1 MAVQRGHVA
10 SPTPGHSS
18 GQALTRDSIVFCC
31 LRPNPAPLDGGVVHC
46 QSSDP
51 ARANA
56 RGIRNRTSLAQHVRA
71 CNPGVSSDS
80 VGRGAAR
87 SPGTA
92 GFRSAWRHGAP
103 RGASGAFPR
112 CSVCSR
118 RRLRWPG
125 SVTPALLRRAP
136 VRPRRSA
143 SGQDTPRGARRAGGI
158 GRVEVPSVTETA
170 RSARRSGGPGS
181 PANPEERIVPARRG
195 RAGTMV
201 GRSSDPVRT
210 PRARAGRTRA
220 GRPRRGAR

>member
-103 RGASGAFPR
+103 RARRARSRGARCARGGASGGR
-112 CSVCSR
+112 DRSR
-118 RRLRWPG
+118 RRCSGGRRCGPVAPRAGRTRRAVRAERAG
-125 SVTPALLRRAP
+125 SVGSRCR
-136 VRPRRSA
+136 
-143 SGQDTPRGARRAGGI
+143 ARRKQ
-158 GRVEVPSVTETA
+158 PA
-170 RSARRSGGPGS
+170 RHGAGGPGS

-201 GRSSDPVRT
+201 GGSSDPVRT